1 MSAGSVSRRAPWL
14 VALAAA
20 IVFVAGAVAWV
31 RGGSDSAAADTAG
44 GMPASAQIEDRYG
57 VRIVG
62 AYLTA
67 ANGMIEIQYQVLD
80 KDKAQ
85 EIASETVSPVLEAHG
100 TVFDAPGLA
109 GHGHTHHVPEAGH
122 NGFVLLANSKGE
134 LHEGDVV
141 NVRMGDLTL
150 KGVTLE

>member
-1 MSAGSVSRRAPWL
+1 VSGRSLIQRAPWL

-20 IVFVAGAVAWV
+20 VVFVAGAVAWV
-31 RGGSDSAAADTAG
+31 RDGSDSAAAGPAG
-44 GMPASAQIEDRYG
+44 VMPTSAQIEDLYG

-80 KDKAQ
+80 EGKAQ

-100 TVFDAPGLA
+100 TTFDSPGLA
-109 GHGHTHHVPEAGH
+109 GHGHTHHVPDAGR
-122 NGFVLLANSKGE
+122 NGFVLLANSNGG
-134 LHEGDVV
+134 LQEGDVV
-141 NVRMGDLTL
+141 TVRMGELRL